1 MKINS
6 WIIAVRLKTLPASIS
21 PVIIG
26 TSLAYNHPDFSL
38 LPSIIAG
45 LCAILFQIIS
55 NLANDYFDFING
67 FDNQN
72 RIGPQRVILSGL
84 LSAKEIKI
92 GIITAILI
100 SLILGLYLI
109 WIGGV
114 IIMLIGIIS
123 IIGAISY
130 SAGPYPLSS
139 NGLGDLFVFLFFGV
153 TAVNGTY
160 YLHTLNFNG
169 AIFVS
174 SISIGSIITS
184 ILVINNLRDFDTD
197 MQTNKITFVG
207 IIGRQNSIYYYIL
220 LLSSSQII
228 PFLLF
233 FFYNFSLSVFIPLLL
248 LPEVIYL
255 TQKLNLAKTGPQFN
269 KILSRTAIH
278 SLVYSILFSIGV
290 IL

>member
-26 TSLAYNHPDFSL
+26 TSLAYNHPHFSI

-174 SISIGSIITS
+174 SIAIGSIITS